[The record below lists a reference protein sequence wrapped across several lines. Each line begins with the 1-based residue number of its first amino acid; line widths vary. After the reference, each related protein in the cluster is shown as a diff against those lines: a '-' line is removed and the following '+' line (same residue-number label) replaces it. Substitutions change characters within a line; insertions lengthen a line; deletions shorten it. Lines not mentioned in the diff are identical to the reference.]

1 MDEATLPSDFDI
13 NNFREILEYFRQISK
28 DGVNG
33 VIEDWL
39 LNMLEWTI
47 PYQANFWFEEKFSR
61 VERIT
66 INKRV
71 LDENKRIKCIKHLKY
86 PPSELVTKYSRCNLT
101 GESVFYGTF
110 NILTAIAEMKPEK
123 GDIITRSIWCCN
135 SDKQLKYCP
144 IFYHQ
149 PTNGEVTN
157 PRSRHYKFMFEQEL
171 KKTYSDSNIR
181 EFIVEL
187 NKFISEQFS
196 KPINTGNHRDYIFSS
211 FFSSKILNEMENG
224 SIEAIHYPSVKEDL
238 SLDNIA
244 IKPDVFDEYFQL
256 SEVSESIVHS
266 LPTSRSSGHVLHGT
280 GDTKKFDY
288 SSDKIIWD

>member
-1 MDEATLPSDFDI
+1 MVNATLPSDFDI
-13 NNFREILEYFRQISK
+13 NNFREILEYFRQLSK
-28 DGVNG
+28 EGVNG
-33 VIEDWL
+33 IIEDWL

-47 PYQANFWFEEKFSR
+47 PYQANFWYEEKFPR
-61 VERIT
+61 IERIT
-66 INKRV
+66 INKRI
-71 LDENKRIKCIKHLKY
+71 LNENKRIDCITHLKY
-86 PPSELVTKYSRCNLT
+86 PPSELVTKYSRCNLP

-110 NILTAIAEMKPEK
+110 NPLTALAEMRPEK
-123 GDIITRSIWCCN
+123 GDMITRSIWRCN

-149 PTNGEVTN
+149 PTSGEVVN
-157 PRSRHYKFMFEQEL
+157 PRSRQYKFMFEQEL
-171 KKTYSDSNIR
+171 KKTYSDPDIR
-181 EFIVEL
+181 EFIIEL

-196 KPINTGNHRDYIFSS
+196 KPINSGNHRDYIFSS

-238 SLDNIA
+238 SLDNLA
-244 IKPDVFDEYFQL
+244 IKPDVFDKYFQL
-256 SEVSESIVHS
+256 IEVSESIVQS
-266 LPTSRSSGHVLHGT
+266 TPTSRSSGHVLHAT